1 MGMCINQN
9 HDAKLMK
16 ATMSFTLFQIH
27 WQLFVIFAEKFPIAE
42 NINHT
47 FQFNWRYSVDYTC
60 NSLHPQT
67 DA

>member
-1 MGMCINQN
+1 
-9 HDAKLMK
+9 
-16 ATMSFTLFQIH
+16 MSFTLFQIH
-27 WQLFVIFAEKFPIAE
+27 WQLFVIFAEKFPIEE

-47 FQFNWRYSVDYTC
+47 IQLNWRYSVDYTC